1 MTKEELL
8 KITEGMSLALA
19 PDLNEPSGILDGETL
34 LAQVQFDGFDFYI
47 VYNDT
52 LDDVEQPETYKV
64 GPEHYSQWLYEIMEH
79 YEVLKLKGR
88 MKRLLSISDKKAE
101 W

>member
-34 LAQVQFDGFDFYI
+34 FAQVQFEGFNYYI
-47 VYNDT
+47 IYNDT
-52 LDDVEQPETYKV
+52 LDDIERPETKKV
-64 GPEHYSQWLYEIMEH
+64 SDEDHSQWLYEIMEH

-88 MKRLLSISDKKAE
+88 MKRLLSL
-101 W
+101 

>member
-34 LAQVQFDGFDFYI
+34 LAQVQFDGFNYYI
-47 VYNDT
+47 IYNDT
-52 LDDVEQPETYKV
+52 LDDIERPETKKV
-64 GPEHYSQWLYEIMEH
+64 
-79 YEVLKLKGR
+79 
-88 MKRLLSISDKKAE
+88 SDE
-101 W
+101 DHHQ